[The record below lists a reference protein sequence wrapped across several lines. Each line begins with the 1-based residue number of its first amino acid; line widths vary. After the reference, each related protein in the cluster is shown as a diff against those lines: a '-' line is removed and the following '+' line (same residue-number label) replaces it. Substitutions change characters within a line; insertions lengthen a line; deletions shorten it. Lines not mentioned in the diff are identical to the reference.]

1 LKKNE
6 FASSASNL
14 IHSRTQS
21 TDMSSRLAPWTSTRE
36 WRRVADA
43 LARTD
48 DDSAGIPGDNNVER
62 NAAASEESVAL
73 RTVDAWRARGRV
85 PLAVDVTASLV
96 DAMRRDDGSVASS
109 SVSSSDGRGTRLE
122 YAMTLVR
129 LVNGAVDPTQKG
141 RYAAPIATLAS
152 KIHLPQE
159 LVDLRH
165 EATHDAL
172 PSLRALRRGA
182 RLALA
187 WCRTW
192 YWDKQR
198 RAFEETTEAMRR
210 CVWELCENEGRARVL
225 AAREGSKYAPSSSED
240 EDGDEQDGGAGGR
253 ASDAAFD
260 FKSVRERRR
269 GLLGKLGS
277 LCPKGASHALVE
289 ALSECWPTVVRGDDD
304 DGGDGATLDYEE
316 FSASAPVDSRDWQPT
331 LGRLCQKWPGL
342 FVHVLEDRLTHGD
355 LRDDDV
361 LGQIEGMIEL
371 GQSAELADSS
381 QKEIVASAMRRAL
394 VSDCWRARDACDDA
408 RVKRILKSLQKAT
421 GASKED
427 LKPTQSGE
435 PASGLSALEQ
445 AKAAQAALV
454 ESMASGRK
462 RKRDSRWEHVEE
474 WTPCPIG
481 VVPGV
486 DLSRLHCVTETAL
499 RVSSGVASF
508 DGDAALAYR
517 APIVVVDDEDDCDD
531 DNEDRDDDMDDGEH
545 DDMDDDDDGENLETE
560 AEAGAL
566 NVGGVRVKLSKEQR
580 ASVAA
585 SVACLL

>member
-1 LKKNE
+1 
-6 FASSASNL
+6 
-14 IHSRTQS
+14 
-21 TDMSSRLAPWTSTRE
+21 MSSRLAPWTSTRE

-43 LARTD
+43 LVGADDGTTARGGGADAERD
-48 DDSAGIPGDNNVER
+48 DAAGR
-62 NAAASEESVAL
+62 TTSEESLAL

-85 PLAVDVTASLV
+85 PLAVDVTAALV
-96 DAMRRDDGSVASS
+96 DAMRRDDGSTASS
-109 SVSSSDGRGTRLE
+109 SSSRGDGGRGARLE

-240 EDGDEQDGGAGGR
+240 EDDDEEDGGAGGR
-253 ASDAAFD
+253 SNDATFD

-277 LCPKGASHALVE
+277 LCPKGASHALSE

-304 DGGDGATLDYEE
+304 AGAGATLGYEE
-316 FSASAPVDSRDWQPT
+316 FSAAAPVDSRDWQPT

-342 FVHVLEDRLTHGD
+342 FVHVLEDRLTHGN

-361 LGQIEGMIEL
+361 LGQIEAMIEL
-371 GQSAELADSS
+371 GLSAELADSS

-408 RVKRILKSLQKAT
+408 RVKKILKSLQKAT

-427 LKPTQSGE
+427 LKSTQSGE
-435 PASGLSALEQ
+435 LASGLSALEE

-481 VVPGV
+481 LVPGV

-508 DGDAALAYR
+508 DGDAAFAYR
-517 APIVVVDDEDDCDD
+517 APIVDEDDEDGCDDEDCDVTD
-531 DNEDRDDDMDDGEH
+531 DDDMDEDH
-545 DDMDDDDDGENLETE
+545 DIDDDDGDNLETE

>member
-1 LKKNE
+1 
-6 FASSASNL
+6 
-14 IHSRTQS
+14 
-21 TDMSSRLAPWTSTRE
+21 MSSRFAPWTSTRE

-48 DDSAGIPGDNNVER
+48 DGSAGIPGGGDDVER
-62 NAAASEESVAL
+62 HAAAGRTSSEESVAL

-96 DAMRRDDGSVASS
+96 DAMRRDDGTVASVASS
-109 SVSSSDGRGTRLE
+109 GGRGTRLE

-172 PSLRALRRGA
+172 PSLRALRGGA

-198 RAFEETTEAMRR
+198 RAFEETIEAMRR

-240 EDGDEQDGGAGGR
+240 EDGDEEDGSGGGR
-253 ASDAAFD
+253 ASDATFD
-260 FKSVRERRR
+260 FKSVRECRR

-277 LCPKGASHALVE
+277 LCPKGASHALAE
-289 ALSECWPTVVRGDDD
+289 ALSECWPTVIRGDDD
-304 DGGDGATLDYEE
+304 DGGDDETLDYEE
-316 FSASAPVDSRDWQPT
+316 FSASAPVDWRDWQPT

-408 RVKRILKSLQKAT
+408 WVKKILKSLQKAT

-427 LKPTQSGE
+427 LKSTQSGE

-517 APIVVVDDEDDCDD
+517 APVVVDDE
-531 DNEDRDDDMDDGEH
+531 NE
-545 DDMDDDDDGENLETE
+545 DDMDDDENRDDDGDDMDDDDDVDGDDGENLETE
-560 AEAGAL
+560 TEAGAL